1 MHAVSLC
8 FIQVACFNHFIAVF
22 TDTEKNSYTC
32 IMLATDYSRE
42 ARVLFLRVIGKVQ
55 DIYSY
60 MFLIDVTTTVE
71 KRVDYI
77 MYTISNW
84 QQLVLENATNSYF
97 LLETL
102 AWVFKATKI

>member
-1 MHAVSLC
+1 
-8 FIQVACFNHFIAVF
+8 
-22 TDTEKNSYTC
+22 
-32 IMLATDYSRE
+32 
-42 ARVLFLRVIGKVQ
+42 
-55 DIYSY
+55 